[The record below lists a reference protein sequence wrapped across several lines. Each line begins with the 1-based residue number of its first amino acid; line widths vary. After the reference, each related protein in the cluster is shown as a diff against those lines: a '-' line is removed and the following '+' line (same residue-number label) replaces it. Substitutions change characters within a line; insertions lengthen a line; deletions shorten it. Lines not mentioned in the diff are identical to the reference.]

1 MKWYKEGDEIDPNV
15 TDDILISYDSALGLA
30 ILIIKQLTPAD
41 AGRYTCVARNALG
54 SCSTSA
60 SITLNQGL

>member
-1 MKWYKEGDEIDPNV
+1 MRWYKEGSELDAN
-15 TDDILISYDSALGLA
+15 TNDDIIISFDSGLGLA
-30 ILIIKQLTPAD
+30 VLIIKQVASRD

-60 SITLNQGL
+60 SVNLQGF